1 MSRTVSFIYYLGQIS
16 KINLNFDFLNIL
28 HFILLYVFLNIF
40 PLFMRILYVDQ
51 RKYIHIPPLISWELL
66 MTQLVLPVRAWV
78 WAHRDLSVSI
88 EREWLSLPWQV
99 SQANT
104 SSVWGR
110 AERAFLS
117 SMWEFRLVWPFQFLY
132 RWTQL
137 LWSHEFKGHTLSIRQ
152 HCAAF
157 FHVLWGGLKL
167 LKLLIFGQRKNST
180 ATF

>member
-88 EREWLSLPWQV
+88 ERE
-99 SQANT
+99 
-104 SSVWGR
+104 
-110 AERAFLS
+110 
-117 SMWEFRLVWPFQFLY
+117 
-132 RWTQL
+132 
-137 LWSHEFKGHTLSIRQ
+137 
-152 HCAAF
+152 
-157 FHVLWGGLKL
+157 
-167 LKLLIFGQRKNST
+167 
-180 ATF
+180 